1 MKTKYFIFGTAL
13 CGLMGL
19 GLTSCNNDEFLDVE
33 HGNILPADAIF
44 DTDEAAI
51 AALTGCYDLMLPSQT
66 KDFAGNAVHNDDP
79 FKPYVF
85 TTSHPTMD
93 SQASGWD
100 AAFCRQGWNAATTE
114 LLSGWRH
121 AYAAISRCNEYL
133 AGIET
138 ADKLTPD
145 TKKHLQGEALALRS
159 YQYHWLA
166 TTFGRVP
173 LLEAGETYA
182 NTPTKARVKTYEEM
196 WDFIIA
202 DFTKA
207 AELLDWEPFQAEYG
221 RCTKGMAL
229 AYLADSYMWKAYR
242 TGDNS
247 LYTTAK
253 GILKNIIDNGPY
265 ELNDSFS
272 TLFDADE
279 AWGKEAIWQVVLN
292 EGDQWGGW
300 DGGKWSEAH
309 GWVGFYYGAP
319 ANGAW
324 GTYAVSYELYDAY
337 EDGDKRRDA
346 SLVTACLS
354 ENLLD
359 SISQVEGR
367 DVKNHWKQTFL
378 PTAWL
383 ANPDNAKYLEGYQPK
398 DDDGNPLK
406 DDDGNVIKP
415 KKAAEDHADESKNT
429 LTYNPACPMGFNP
442 FAQEWVGYST
452 PHREKGDIAPTVYS
466 TKHWRNGRGTH
477 WAGDQWLPDHIYMK
491 RLANVYLDYAECCF
505 RTGDAATGWEYV
517 NKIRNRAF
525 GNLEVGKKAQLTAKY
540 NNYYKWLGTVYK
552 DNGFGSYTV
561 SDEYPIPFNEAEVA
575 VPDAETYYT
584 HLKQAKGFESDV
596 WKIAVNEERR
606 KEFNAEWSLKTDIQK
621 SGYLVDHMNHNYPKE
636 YPGTHEKGIEQIY
649 AWRTYRGFDFD
660 EGKMDMPIPQDE
672 IIKNPACDQN
682 DAYKAKE

>member
-1 MKTKYFIFGTAL
+1 MKTKYFIFGAAV
-13 CGLMGL
+13 CSMMSL
-19 GLTSCNNDEFLDVE
+19 GLTSCDNDKFLDVP

-51 AALTGCYDLMLPSQT
+51 AALTGCYDLMLPSNT
-66 KDFAGNAVHNDDP
+66 TDFAGNSVHNGDP
-79 FKPYVF
+79 FKPYIF

-100 AAFCRQGWNAATTE
+100 AAFCRQGWSSSTTE

-133 AGIET
+133 SGIET
-138 ADKLTPD
+138 ADALTPSVK
-145 TKKHLQGEALALRS
+145 THLQGEALALRS

-173 LLEAGETYA
+173 WLEAGETYV
-182 NTPTKARVKTYEEM
+182 NTPAKARVETHEKM
-196 WDFIIA
+196 WDMIIA

-207 AELLDWEPFQAEYG
+207 ASLLDWEPMNGEYG

-242 TGDNS
+242 TGDAS
-247 LYTTAK
+247 YYTSAK
-253 GILKNIIDNGPY
+253 AALKQIINEGPY
-265 ELNDSFS
+265 VLNPSFS

-279 AWGKEAIWQVVLN
+279 AWGKEAIWQEVLN

-354 ENLLD
+354 EQELD
-359 SISQVEGR
+359 RISQLEGR
-367 DVKNHWKQTFL
+367 DIKNHWKQTFL

-383 ANPDNAKYLEGYQPK
+383 SDPDNAKYLEGYVDENGK
-398 DDDGNPLK
+398 E
-406 DDDGNVIKP
+406 
-415 KKAAEDHADESKNT
+415 KKASVDFTDESKNT
-429 LTYNPACPMGFNP
+429 VTYNPNCPIGFNP
-442 FAQEWVGYST
+442 FAQEWVNYST
-452 PHREKGDIAPTVYS
+452 FHREKGDIAPTVYS

-505 RTGDAATGWEYV
+505 RTNEAAEGWKYV
-517 NKIRNRAF
+517 NKIRERAF
-525 GNLEVGKKAQLTAKY
+525 GNLEVGKKEELTAKY
-540 NNYYKWLGTVYK
+540 NNYYKWLGTKYG
-552 DNGFGSYTV
+552 DNGFGKYV
-561 SDEYPIPFNEAEVA
+561 ASDEYPIPFNETAVT
-575 VPDAETYYT
+575 VPDAEQYYT
-584 HLKQAKGFESDV
+584 QLKAAKGFASPV
-596 WKIAVNEERR
+596 WQVAVNEERR

-621 SGYLVDHMNHNYPKE
+621 SGYLVDHMNHNYPKG
-636 YPGTHEKGIEQIY
+636 YGHETGIEQIY
-649 AWRTYRGFDFD
+649 TWRTYRGFDFD

-672 IIKNPACDQN
+672 LTKNELCDQN
-682 DAYKAKE
+682 DAYKKAGE